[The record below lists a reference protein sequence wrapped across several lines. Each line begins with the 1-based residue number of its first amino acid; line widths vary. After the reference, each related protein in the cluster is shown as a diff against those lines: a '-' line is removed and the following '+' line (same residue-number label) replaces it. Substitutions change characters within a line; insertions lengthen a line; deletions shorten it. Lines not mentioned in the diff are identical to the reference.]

1 MGKKL
6 KFFILLIFATVA
18 LSGCTTKSDSII
30 VENRADISYSN
41 IGVQYFDIDT
51 PDIDLNLPRQ
61 ISGISNVHRVQN
73 VVKRTNSWHKNNF
86 EFVKGN
92 KVINVCVYNF
102 IHKESLNNLHRF
114 VKSASLL
121 ISLGKLVI

>member
-1 MGKKL
+1 MGQKL
-6 KFFILLIFATVA
+6 KIFILTVLAAIA
-18 LSGCTTKSDSII
+18 LVACTTKSDSII

>member
-6 KFFILLIFATVA
+6 KIFILIVLATVA
-18 LSGCTTKSDSII
+18 LSGCTTKPDSII

-51 PDIDLNLPRQ
+51 PDIDLSLPRQ
-61 ISGISNVHRVQN
+61 VSGISNIHRVPN

-86 EFVKGN
+86 EFVKSGKVVNVGN
-92 KVINVCVYNF
+92 SNF
-102 IHKESLNNLHRF
+102 IQKESLSYLHRF
-114 VKSASLL
+114 AKSASWL
-121 ISLGKLVI
+121 ITLGKLII

>member
-61 ISGISNVHRVQN
+61 ISGISNVHSVQN

-92 KVINVCVYNF
+92 KVINVYVSN
-102 IHKESLNNLHRF
+102 IIQKESLNNLHRF
-114 VKSASLL
+114 VKSASWL
-121 ISLGKLVI
+121 ITLGKLII

>member
-18 LSGCTTKSDSII
+18 LVGCNVETDSQV
-30 VENRADISYSN
+30 VENQDNISCPN
-41 IGVQYFDIDT
+41 IDVQCFDIDT
-51 PDIDLNLPRQ
+51 PDLDLNLPRQ
-61 ISGISNVHRVQN
+61 ISGISNVYRVPN

-121 ISLGKLVI
+121 ISRGKLLI

>member
-18 LSGCTTKSDSII
+18 LSGCNTKSDSII
-30 VENRADISYSN
+30 VENRADISYTN

-61 ISGISNVHRVQN
+61 ISGISNIHRVPN
-73 VVKRTNSWHKNNF
+73 VVKRSGNWHKNNF
-86 EFVKGN
+86 EFVKSG
-92 KVINVCVYNF
+92 KVVNVSISNF
-102 IHKESLNNLHRF
+102 IQKESLSNLHRF
-114 VKSASLL
+114 AKSASWL
-121 ISLGKLVI
+121 ISLGKLII

>member
-41 IGVQYFDIDT
+41 VGAQYFDIDT

-86 EFVKGN
+86 EFVKDN

>member
-92 KVINVCVYNF
+92 KVINVYVSN
-102 IHKESLNNLHRF
+102 IIQKESLNNLHRF
-114 VKSASLL
+114 VKSASWL
-121 ISLGKLVI
+121 ITLGKLII